1 MSTGFV
7 LALVPEHLLLALLL
21 ALMLLEM
28 VRASVGAGRLL
39 FVLAMLAG
47 LVASAV
53 QLAQGYTAVVVPG
66 EIVVDRF
73 ALQGRVVVLL
83 CAVALGLAF
92 PSRESFKFW
101 LLAASSVQGAL
112 VILASAGFGALFLG
126 IEMLSLPAFALMVQG
141 RGAGA
146 APEAAFKYL
155 VLSSVATALLLFG
168 VSLAY
173 GATGTLAIADWARL
187 LPLPGALPKAAA
199 LLVLCGLFL
208 KAAVFPFHG
217 WAPDAYAG
225 ARLPVTALLASLVK
239 AAVVLALVRIVTDV
253 PLAADSAAVV
263 GALAIVSIAFGNLAA
278 LAQTSLRR
286 MLAYSSVAH
295 AGYMIAALLDT
306 TGQRGDDLLWY
317 AAIYALAT
325 LVACACAVRL
335 LPGDDDTLSALDGA
349 FARRP
354 GVALLFAAALLSLA
368 GLPPFPGFF
377 AKLMVFRSVIASGYL
392 VPAVLAFAASF
403 LGLAYYVGIA
413 MRLFRAGPG
422 SDRAAVPETVAGT
435 GGATA

>member
-1 MSTGFV
+1 MNATFFA
-7 LALVPEHLLLALLL
+7 ALVPEHLLLALLL

-28 VRASVGAGRLL
+28 LRLDVGAGRLL

-47 LVASAV
+47 LVASSV

-73 ALQGRVVVLL
+73 ALQGRVVVLA
-83 CAVALGLAF
+83 CAVVAGIAF

-101 LLAASSVQGAL
+101 LLAASSALGAL
-112 VILASAGFGALFLG
+112 VILASAGFASLFLG

-141 RGAGA
+141 RGSGA

-187 LPLPGALPKAAA
+187 LPQPGALPKAAA

-208 KAAVFPFHG
+208 KAALFPFHG

-239 AAVVLALVRIVTDV
+239 AAVVLALVRIVTDI
-253 PLAADSAAVV
+253 PLDAGSAAVI
-263 GALAIVSIAFGNLAA
+263 GALAMVSIAFGNLAA
-278 LAQTSLRR
+278 LAQKTFRR

-295 AGYMIAALLDT
+295 AGYMVFALLDT
-306 TGQRGDDLLWY
+306 TGQRADDLVWY
-317 AAIYALAT
+317 AAIYALVT
-325 LVACACAVRL
+325 LVACACAARL
-335 LPGDDDTLSALDGA
+335 MPGDDDDLARLDGA
-349 FARRP
+349 FAVHP
-354 GVALLFAAALLSLA
+354 GTAVLFACALLSLA

-377 AKLMVFRSVIASGYL
+377 AKLMVFRSVIASGYV
-392 VPAVLAFAASF
+392 VPAVIAFAASF
-403 LGLAYYVGIA
+403 LGLAYYAGIA
-413 MRLFRAGPG
+413 MRLFRAAPG
-422 SDRAAVPETVAGT
+422 RETPAAPDAVAGARD
-435 GGATA
+435 ATA

>member
-1 MSTGFV
+1 MSGFF

-21 ALMLLEM
+21 VLMLMEM
-28 VRASVGAGRLL
+28 GRGDASWGRLL

-47 LVASAV
+47 LVASAA
-53 QLAQGYTAVVVPG
+53 QLAQGYAAVVVPG
-66 EIVVDRF
+66 EVAVDRF
-73 ALQGRVVVLL
+73 TLQGRIVVLA
-83 CAVALGLAF
+83 CAMLLGIAF
-92 PSRESFKFW
+92 PARESFKYW
-101 LLAASSVQGAL
+101 LLAASSTLGAL
-112 VILASAGFGALFLG
+112 VILASAGFASLFLG

-141 RGAGA
+141 RGTQA

-173 GATGTLAIADWARL
+173 GASGTLAIADWARL

-253 PLAADSAAVV
+253 PLDADSAAVI
-263 GALAIVSIAFGNLAA
+263 GALAMVSIAFGNLAA
-278 LAQTSLRR
+278 LAQRGFRR
-286 MLAYSSVAH
+286 LLAYSSVAH
-295 AGYMIAALLDT
+295 AGYMIFALLDT
-306 TGQRGDDLLWY
+306 TGQRSDDLAWY

-335 LPGDDDTLSALDGA
+335 LPADDDALSGFDGA
-349 FARRP
+349 FAAKP

-392 VPAVLAFAASF
+392 VPAVIAFAASF
-403 LGLAYYVGIA
+403 LGLAYYAGIA

-422 SDRAAVPETVAGT
+422 GASAGT
-435 GGATA
+435 PEAASDTREATA

>member
-1 MSTGFV
+1 VNATFFV
-7 LALVPEHLLLALLL
+7 ALAPQHLLLALLL

-28 VRASVGAGRLL
+28 LRVDVGVGRLL

-47 LVASAV
+47 LVVSSV
-53 QLAQGYTAVVVPG
+53 QLAQGYTAAVVPG

-73 ALQGRVVVLL
+73 ALQGQVVVLS
-83 CAVALGLAF
+83 CAGLLGLAF
-92 PSRESFKFW
+92 PSRESYKFW
-101 LLAASSVQGAL
+101 LLAASSALGAL
-112 VILASAGFGALFLG
+112 VILASAGFAALFLG

-141 RGAGA
+141 RGTGD

-155 VLSSVATALLLFG
+155 VLSSVATALVLFG

-187 LPLPGALPKAAA
+187 LPQAGALPKGAA

-239 AAVVLALVRIVTDV
+239 AAVVLALVRVVATV
-253 PLAADSAAVV
+253 PLDAGSAAVI
-263 GALAIVSIAFGNLAA
+263 GALAMVSIAFGNLAA
-278 LAQTSLRR
+278 LAQKTFRR

-295 AGYMIAALLDT
+295 AGYMIFALLDT
-306 TGQRGDDLLWY
+306 TGQRADDLVWY
-317 AAIYALAT
+317 AAIYALMT

-335 LPGDDDTLSALDGA
+335 FPGDDDDLSALDGA
-349 FARRP
+349 FAARP
-354 GVALLFAAALLSLA
+354 GVAVLFACALLSLA

-377 AKLMVFRSVIASGYL
+377 AKLMVFRSVIASGYV
-392 VPAVLAFAASF
+392 VPAVIAFTASF
-403 LGLAYYVGIA
+403 LGLAYYAGIA
-413 MRLFRAGPG
+413 MRLFRPVPG
-422 SDRAAVPETVAGT
+422 KGSATAESVSGH
-435 GGATA
+435 GGAAA